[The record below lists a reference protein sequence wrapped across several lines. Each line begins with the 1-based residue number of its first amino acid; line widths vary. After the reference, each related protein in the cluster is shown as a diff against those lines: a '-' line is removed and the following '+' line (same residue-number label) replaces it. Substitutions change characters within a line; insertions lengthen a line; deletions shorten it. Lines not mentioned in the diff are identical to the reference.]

1 MLGLRLRISRE
12 TQGLSRKDLS
22 GLSDI
27 DQTTIYK
34 IETEKIKNPSLST
47 IENLAKALNTDVFY
61 LLGATD
67 DPARKSDQP
76 QPDGIRI
83 DSPLKVEQ
91 VRKLIDEFREITG
104 KLEKP
109 YRSRLHRIRPYYPLY
124 VSIPL
129 DAVPVT
135 LEELPDSA
143 KGGHISIDYHEQVD
157 YLVKMKGAIMAPLY
171 NDGDLLYLRKYE
183 HGLIRDEDVAI
194 FFIKEKGITVV
205 RQTFFHNSDNKP
217 FIGLKSLNPQK
228 TSWYDHSSEK
238 LECQAKVVGCE
249 KDKAVIKKLLMS
261 RKAE

>member
-22 GLSDI
+22 RISNI

-47 IENLAKALNTDVFY
+47 IESLARALNNDVFY

-67 DPARKSDQP
+67 DPVRKSEQLQQDQ
-76 QPDGIRI
+76 IKI

-91 VRKLIDEFREITG
+91 VRKLIDEFQEITN

-109 YRSRLHRIRPYYPLY
+109 HRSRAQKVRPYYPLY
-124 VSIPL
+124 VNIPL
-129 DAVPVT
+129 DSVPVI
-135 LEELPDSA
+135 LDELPDSA
-143 KGGHISIDYHEQVD
+143 RGGHVSIEYHEQVD
-157 YLVKMKGAIMAPLY
+157 YLVKIKGTVMAPLY
-171 NDGDLLYLRKYE
+171 SDGDLLYLRRYE
-183 HGLIRDEDVAI
+183 HSMIRDEDVAL

-205 RQTFFHNSDNKP
+205 RQAFFHRSDNKS
-217 FIGLKSLNPQK
+217 FIGLKSLNPQN
-228 TSWYDHSSEK
+228 TSWYENSPEV
-238 LECQAKVVGCE
+238 LVCQAKVVGSE
-249 KDKAVIKKLLMS
+249 KDKAIIRKLLMG